1 MMRFRIRIE
10 KWCQIKH
17 FVQHVT
23 WNDYHDGMNEVK
35 GMKRS
40 KNIRKVVK

>member
-17 FVQHVT
+17 FMQHVT
-23 WNDYHDGMNEVK
+23 CNDGINEVK

-40 KNIRKVVK
+40 KHIRKVVK